1 MQFFAPIKKN
11 PFFNEFFLN
20 GRDDTIR
27 TSDSGVIQAKC
38 YLSQNCP
45 QDTFARQSQAALQ
58 KKNPFFNEFFL
69 NGRDDTIRTCD
80 PFVPSEV
87 RYQAALHPDNIFN
100 FQNFFERSLVNLS
113 FGSIEPPVL
122 HCLPYSEPDI

>member
-1 MQFFAPIKKN
+1 VQFFAPIKKN

-69 NGRDDTIRTCD
+69 NGRDDTIRTSDSGVIQAKCYLSQNCPQD
-80 PFVPSEV
+80 TFARQS
-87 RYQAALHPDNIFN
+87 QAALHPNKKRTHF
-100 FQNFFERSLVNLS
+100 SMSS
-113 FGSIEPPVL
+113 F
-122 HCLPYSEPDI
+122 